1 MESPTRPIVTEPFE
15 IAGQRIAPGES
26 RIVHIPV
33 ANTYT
38 NTPVTLPVRVV
49 RGKKPGPVMFVSAAL
64 HGDEIIGVEII
75 RRLLRL
81 RELRERDELCG
92 TILAVPVVNVPAFLQ
107 QSRYLPDRRDLNR
120 SFPGSETGSLAAR
133 LANLFLKEV
142 VGKSAYGI
150 DLHTGAIHRPNL
162 PQIRADLSN
171 PETLRLAHVFG
182 VPLMLNSTPTKGTLR
197 EHTTKKGVPVLLYES
212 SEALRFDE
220 QCIRIGVQGVMNVM
234 AELGMVSRVSAEPSR
249 TVASVVARSSAWVRS
264 PASGILRAQTK
275 LGELVRVGQVLGVV
289 GEPFGELETPVV
301 SGAEGIVIGRLKLP
315 LVNEGDALFHVAR
328 FEDPEAA
335 AQAVRLLRAEI
346 SMWEVEEP
354 PIV

>member
-1 MESPTRPIVTEPFE
+1 MQQEMFE
-15 IAGQRIAPGES
+15 IAGQRIAMGET
-26 RIVHIPV
+26 RTIQIPV
-33 ANTYT
+33 ANLYT

-49 RGKKPGPVMFVSAAL
+49 RGRKPGPVMFVSAAL

-81 RELRERDELCG
+81 RELREREEFSG
-92 TILAVPVVNVPAFLQ
+92 TLLAIPVVNVPAFLQ

-120 SFPGSETGSLAAR
+120 SFPGSESGSLAAR

-142 VGKSAYGI
+142 VGKSAFGI

-162 PQIRADLSN
+162 PQIRADLAN
-171 PETLRLAHVFG
+171 PETLRLARAFG
-182 VPLMLNSTPTKGTLR
+182 VPLLLNSAPTGGTLR
-197 EHTTKKGVPVLLYES
+197 EYTTKKGIPVLLYES

-234 AELGMVSRVSAEPSR
+234 AELGMVARPVPQPPRMAD
-249 TVASVVARSSAWVRS
+249 AVVARSSTWVRS
-264 PASGILRAQTK
+264 PASGILRAQVG
-275 LGELVRVGQVLGVV
+275 LGDLVRSGQILGVV
-289 GEPFGELETPVV
+289 GDPFGEVEMPVV
-301 SGAEGIVIGRLKLP
+301 CGTDGVVIGRLKLP

-328 FEDPEAA
+328 FEEPEAA
-335 AQAVRLLRAEI
+335 AHAVRQLRAETSI
-346 SMWEVEEP
+346 WQVEEP

>member
-1 MESPTRPIVTEPFE
+1 MDQPFE
-15 IAGQRIAPGES
+15 IAGQVIAPGES
-26 RIVHIPV
+26 RTVHIQV

-49 RGKKPGPVMFVSAAL
+49 RGQKPGPVMFVSAAL

-81 RELRERDELCG
+81 RELREREEFCG
-92 TILAVPVVNVPAFLQ
+92 TLLAVPVVNVPAFLQ

-133 LANLFLKEV
+133 LASLFLKEV
-142 VGKSAYGI
+142 VGKSAFGI

-171 PETLRLAHVFG
+171 PDTLRLAHAFG
-182 VPLMLNSTPTKGTLR
+182 VPLMLNSTPTRGTLR
-197 EHTTKKGVPVLLYES
+197 EYTTKKGIPVLLYES

-234 AELGMVSRVSAEPSR
+234 AELGMVTQTAAESSQIGP
-249 TVASVVARSSAWVRS
+249 SVVARSSAWVRS
-264 PASGILRAQTK
+264 PASGIVRTQAA
-275 LGELVRVGQVLGVV
+275 LGDLVRLGQVLAMV
-289 GEPFGELETPVV
+289 GDPFGEMETPVI
-301 SGAEGIVIGRLKLP
+301 SGTEGVVIGRLNLP

-328 FEDPEAA
+328 FENPEAA
-335 AQAVRLLRAEI
+335 AQAVHLLRAETSI
-346 SMWEVEEP
+346 WQVEEP

>member
-1 MESPTRPIVTEPFE
+1 MDQPFE

-26 RIVHIPV
+26 RIVHIAV
-33 ANTYT
+33 ANLYT
-38 NTPVTLPVRVV
+38 NQPVTLPVRVV
-49 RGKKPGPVMFVSAAL
+49 RGSKPGPVMFVSAAL

-81 RELRERDELCG
+81 RELREREELCG
-92 TILAVPVVNVPAFLQ
+92 TLLAVPVVNVPAFLQ

-133 LANLFLKEV
+133 LASLFLKEV
-142 VGKSAYGI
+142 VGKSSFGI

-162 PQIRADLSN
+162 PQIRADLGN
-171 PETLRLAHVFG
+171 PVTLSLARAFG
-182 VPLMLNSTPTKGTLR
+182 VPLMLNSTPTRGTLR
-197 EHTTKKGVPVLLYES
+197 EHTTKKGIPVLLYES

-234 AELGMVSRVSAEPSR
+234 AELGMVPRSGAEPSR
-249 TVASVVARSSAWVRS
+249 TGASVVARSSTWVRS
-264 PASGILRAQTK
+264 PSSGILRTQAA
-275 LGELVRVGQVLGVV
+275 LGDLVRVGQVLGVV
-289 GEPFGELETPVV
+289 GDPFGEVETPVV
-301 SGAEGIVIGRLKLP
+301 SGTEGIVIGRLNLP

-335 AQAVRLLRAEI
+335 AQAVRLLRAETSI
-346 SMWEVEEP
+346 WEVEEP